1 MQAHESMTSAAAT
14 TRSTLEDILAKEEEH
29 AEDLAN
35 LLATLDPTQKT
46 D

>member
-1 MQAHESMTSAAAT
+1 MIRYVGDTDPT
-14 TRSTLEDILAKEEEH
+14 TRSMLEGILAKEEEH